1 MAKFNFKKIL
11 PIVLPLIIEMSRYF
25 RPSIVAPVKNKSE
38 YKIATL
44 ENLLVRMERK
54 VQENRL
60 QVYKLRKLI
69 IVWSAINSALL
80 VAILV
85 KLIFF

>member
-1 MAKFNFKKIL
+1 MAKFNFKKIFPL
-11 PIVLPLIIEMSRYF
+11 LLPLFIEVSRYF
-25 RPSIVAPVKNKSE
+25 RPNIVAPAKNKSND
-38 YKIATL
+38 KIETL

-69 IVWSAINSALL
+69 IVWSTINSALL

-85 KLIFF
+85 KLLFF

>member
-1 MAKFNFKKIL
+1 MAKFNFKKIFPL
-11 PIVLPLIIEMSRYF
+11 LLPLFIEVSRYLI
-25 RPSIVAPVKNKSE
+25 PNIIAPVKNKSNDT
-38 YKIATL
+38 ISTL

-69 IVWSAINSALL
+69 IVWSTINSALL
-80 VAILV
+80 VAIFV
-85 KLIFF
+85 KLLFF

>member
-11 PIVLPLIIEMSRYF
+11 PLMIPLIIEVSRYL
-25 RPSIVAPVKNKSE
+25 RPGITVPVKDKSHNQ
-38 YKIATL
+38 IATL

-54 VQENRL
+54 VQENRM
-60 QVYKLRKLI
+60 QVYKLKKLI
-69 IVWSAINSALL
+69 TVWLTINSVLL

-85 KLIFF
+85 KLFFF

>member
-11 PIVLPLIIEMSRYF
+11 PLMIPLIIEVSRYL
-25 RPSIVAPVKNKSE
+25 RPGITAPSKDKSHNQV
-38 YKIATL
+38 ATL

-69 IVWSAINSALL
+69 IVWSTINSALL

-85 KLIFF
+85 RLLFF